1 MTRQHVLSRAQD
13 WQQGPQAGRQA
24 RSLQG
29 KISGSAETVSCT

>member
-1 MTRQHVLSRAQD
+1 MCSPGPETGSR
-13 WQQGPQAGRQA
+13 GRRQAGRQA